1 MAAQT
6 IQGCVTGISWL
17 LTPEPETLQEPLLHL
32 STDCIMA
39 THKHLGS
46 DGILAAMKKSLEQLI
61 AAQTATVGQK
71 ANHLWHALRKGRL
84 TASHFGSVLM
94 TKHVTPSLI
103 SRLCGSQELD
113 STVDSTVGYS

>member
-1 MAAQT
+1 
-6 IQGCVTGISWL
+6 
-17 LTPEPETLQEPLLHL
+17 
-32 STDCIMA
+32 MA

-71 ANHLWHALRKGRL
+71 ANHLWHALRKDRL

-94 TKHVTPSLI
+94 TKRVTPSLI

-113 STVDSTVGYS
+113 GQYSGV